1 MKLKTLKL
9 EVRGVEEKMSKKTGN
24 PYLLVRVEDEE
35 GHHVEHHAEANAQTH
50 ATQVR
55 VEAVHAMLKGIDK
68 QSRYQHRKGVVSE
81 DTPIGKRAS
90 GEGPFDKSVE

>member
-35 GHHVEHHAEANAQTH
+35 GAWMNLVDRDMGDKELYKKGNYYDFLLDIQIRKEYTSVSVVNVSSSANIEH
-50 ATQVR
+50 
-55 VEAVHAMLKGIDK
+55 
-68 QSRYQHRKGVVSE
+68 
-81 DTPIGKRAS
+81 
-90 GEGPFDKSVE
+90 